1 MANDLPKPVR
11 LLRRLPPGA
20 AAVFGALVLLGIA
33 MAAVRIPFRNQLRQQ
48 LAVRDARVLAA
59 LIQQELDD
67 PENPAAG
74 DDPLAAI
81 IAASIVPDLPGVETV
96 QAYSPEGRLFATFLG
111 DTNAAPLPKD
121 FSESSTQPMVG
132 FRPKPQPRLDVWI
145 PLRPSG
151 STEVVGFTFLTLDGQ
166 DLAQEYARLDASL
179 LRQVWVAFVLIG
191 ATLAFILLRAFRSLD
206 RANRLLA
213 DRSAR
218 LEQANRELSLAARTS
233 AIGAVASHLVHGLRN
248 PLAAL
253 QSVVANGGDSRDAAD
268 SARRMRAMIDDV
280 VRVLRDEQGLAGFE
294 IPVFEII
301 QESVRR
307 IRNHPS
313 CRSSTRWETT
323 HTEGP
328 LLENRNANLTL
339 LILENLGTN
348 AAQALEV
355 GGSIRIRAD
364 YREPNWEFVVEDD
377 GPGLPPDLGPRLFTP
392 MSSTKTGGSGLG
404 LAISRQLA
412 RHMGGDLDL
421 VSSVPGCTRFRL
433 RVPCPQPA
441 SSLQALH
448 SVTAQ

>member
-1 MANDLPKPVR
+1 MASELPLPAR

-81 IAASIVPDLPGVETV
+81 IAASIVPDLPGVESV

-121 FSESSTQPMVG
+121 FSETSTQPMVA

-151 STEVVGFTFLTLDGQ
+151 SAGVVGFTFLTLDGQ
-166 DLAQEYARLDASL
+166 DLAEEYARLDATL
-179 LRQVWVAFVLIG
+179 LRQVWIAFVLIG
-191 ATLAFILLRAFRSLD
+191 ATLALILLRAFRSLD

-253 QSVVANGGDSRDAAD
+253 QSVVANGGDSRDAVD
-268 SARRMRAMIDDV
+268 SARRMRSMIDDV

-294 IPVFEII
+294 IPAAELIE
-301 QESVRR
+301 ESVRR
-307 IRNHPS
+307 IRSHPS
-313 CRSSTRWETT
+313 CHPSTRWEITT
-323 HTEGP
+323 TPGP
-328 LLENRNANLTL
+328 LLDNRNANLTL

-348 AAQALEV
+348 ASQMLGTE
-355 GGSIRIRAD
+355 GRIRIHGLQVQ
-364 YREPNWEFVVEDD
+364 EHWEFAVEDD
-377 GPGLPPDLGPRLFTP
+377 GPGIPSDLIPRLFMP
-392 MSSTKTGGSGLG
+392 MSSTKPGGSGLG

-433 RVPCPQPA
+433 RVPCPAPA
-441 SSLQALH
+441 SRPQVVH
-448 SVTAQ
+448 DVDAQ

>member
-1 MANDLPKPVR
+1 MASDLPMPVR

-20 AAVFGALVLLGIA
+20 FAVLGSLILLGVA

-48 LAVRDARVLAA
+48 LAVRDARILAA

-81 IAASIVPDLPGVETV
+81 IAASIVPDLPGIESV
-96 QAYSPEGRLFATFLG
+96 QAYSPEGHLFATFLG
-111 DTNAAPLPKD
+111 NTNAAPLPAN
-121 FSESSTQPMVG
+121 FSESSTQPRVA

-151 STEVVGFTFLTLDGQ
+151 SSEVVGYTFLTLDGQ
-166 DLAQEYARLDASL
+166 DLAEEYARLDANL
-179 LRQVWVAFVLIG
+179 LRQVWIAFVLIG
-191 ATLAFILLRAFRSLD
+191 TVLAFILLRAFHSLD

-253 QSVVANGGDSRDAAD
+253 QTVVANGGDSRDAAD
-268 SARRMRAMIDDV
+268 SARRMRSMIDDV

-294 IPVFEII
+294 VPVAELI
-301 QESVRR
+301 QESIQR
-307 IRNHPS
+307 IRRHPA
-313 CRSSTRWETT
+313 CHPTLRWEVTS
-323 HTEGP
+323 TEGP
-328 LLENRNANLTL
+328 ALGNRNANLTL

-348 AAQALEV
+348 AAQALEK
-355 GGSIRIRAD
+355 GGNIRISATHRDSA
-364 YREPNWEFVVEDD
+364 WEFAVEDD
-377 GPGLPPDLGPRLFTP
+377 GPGFPADLVPRLFTP
-392 MSSTKTGGSGLG
+392 MASTKTGGSGLG

-412 RHMGGDLDL
+412 RHMGGELDL
-421 VSSVPGCTRFRL
+421 VSSAPGCTRFRL
-433 RVPCPQPA
+433 LVPSPQPA
-441 SSLQALH
+441 PRTQAFQDN
-448 SVTAQ
+448 ANP

>member
-1 MANDLPKPVR
+1 MPVR
-11 LLRRLPPGA
+11 LLRWLPPGA
-20 AAVFGALVLLGIA
+20 FAVLGALVLLGVA
-33 MAAVRIPFRNQLRQQ
+33 MAAVRVPFRNQLRQQ
-48 LAVRDARVLAA
+48 LAVRDARILAA

-81 IAASIVPDLPGVETV
+81 IAASIVPDLPGIESV

-111 DTNAAPLPKD
+111 DTNAAPLPTD
-121 FSESSTQPMVG
+121 FSESSTQPMVA
-132 FRPKPQPRLDVWI
+132 FRAKPQPRLDVWI

-151 STEVVGFTFLTLDGQ
+151 SSEVVGFTFLTLDGQ
-166 DLAQEYARLDASL
+166 DLAAEYARLDASL
-179 LRQVWVAFVLIG
+179 LRQVWIAFVLIG
-191 ATLAFILLRAFRSLD
+191 AILAFLLLRAFRSLD

-268 SARRMRAMIDDV
+268 SARRMRSMIDDV

-294 IPVFEII
+294 IPVAELIE
-301 QESVRR
+301 ESVQR
-307 IRNHPS
+307 IRRHPACHS
-313 CRSSTRWETT
+313 NLRWEVTT
-323 HTEGP
+323 SEGP
-328 LLENRNANLTL
+328 PLENRNANLTL

-348 AAQALEV
+348 AAQALER
-355 GGSIRIRAD
+355 GGSIRIRATH
-364 YREPNWEFVVEDD
+364 RETNWEFAVEDD
-377 GPGLPPDLGPRLFTP
+377 GPGFPADLIPRLFTP
-392 MSSTKTGGSGLG
+392 LASSKAGGSGLG

-421 VSSVPGCTRFRL
+421 ACAVPGCTRFRL
-433 RVPCPQPA
+433 IVPCLLDA
-441 SSLQALH
+441 NRAEAH
-448 SVTAQ
+448 